1 MNYLELCQRLVRET
15 GIADTGPTSVVGQ
28 VGDLRRVTDWI
39 NDAWLSIQSSRPDW
53 LWMWSYGS
61 STLNAGTYSVSLPNT
76 VESIERVRIGDRDLA
91 KIRYDKFAT
100 AYRTVTE
107 GTPTAWTI
115 NPLGALLV
123 NAKPSSSETISYEAY
138 STPTTMTTNI
148 DAPGMPSRYHMV
160 IVYKALRDYALFDV
174 APELERKAVMS
185 FENMLADLERDQ
197 LHQIITP
204 GPVA

>member
-28 VGDLRRVTDWI
+28 VGDMRRVTDWI

-100 AYRTVTE
+100 AYRTITE
-107 GTPTAWTI
+107 GD
-115 NPLGALLV
+115 N
-123 NAKPSSSETISYEAY
+123 K
-138 STPTTMTTNI
+138 
-148 DAPGMPSRYHMV
+148 H
-160 IVYKALRDYALFDV
+160 
-174 APELERKAVMS
+174 
-185 FENMLADLERDQ
+185 
-197 LHQIITP
+197 
-204 GPVA
+204 